1 MEHQTTSFKDYQ
13 SVGSDALAE
22 GKARLGQLCSRH
34 LALVVILLIF
44 LVSAAQ
50 AQTGRLSGT
59 IVAGTTDSPLAE
71 VHVFIPNTTFQA
83 FTDGDGNFLL
93 ANVPEGTWELQVRGQ
108 GWEKFSQEIQ
118 IKAGLPIRLAIR
130 LNKALEPAPNP
141 ATLSKSKRAK
151 LTEAL
156 QEAFVGKAVE
166 GMSPQLLNPDQLI
179 FEEYQDNTYRAHAAG
194 PLFFS
199 NDKTGYLVAVYF
211 DSLILDTPSPK
222 SSTYVYFELPKEESK
237 EEARRAARL
246 KAFQTSPAFYIA
258 QLMEGK
264 TALFSTTAN
273 PEVAFTAQPGT
284 YRLAFAKPLAISLPD
299 GSQGTLDYSG
309 EKLLVHLNGNAV
321 SPSQL
326 NLGGFFLNQNP
337 IFGVPANFNADRLT
351 KLANLEK
358 SEEVMQE
365 RIYLHTDRKHYWP
378 AENIYF
384 KAYLSYGNPL
394 MSAELSK
401 VLHVELIDTTGYEW
415 IHQVVEI
422 KDGVAQGHLSLP
434 DLAETGNFYLRAYT
448 AWSLNYEQ
456 KELILP
462 IQILAHQIQPAP
474 SPTLPSSEAKQVAV
488 FSDKQAYGPGEKV
501 TLNILAVDQ
510 EGKPLKSNLSVS
522 VLDGNQAVYVSESRG
537 MEALFSS
544 SKRKSQGANLPVEK
558 GFELAGNLLDDSGSP
573 VQGSIKAFV
582 NGYDDVR
589 TLKSAK
595 DGSFSFPASNFPGEF
610 EVSLQASDQNARPIR
625 VIQLKVKSYPS
636 QGSFGA
642 LPFPSLVPRGIQPD
656 PSIRPLQPLQQGE
669 IMLDEAVIEEKREIA
684 IGPMIYGE
692 PDNVVM
698 TEGMNLVGTTLQ
710 FIYALSAQVAGLR
723 IVGTPP
729 NVRVAFRGGEPLVLI
744 NGVPANG
751 SSGTTLGGGGG
762 GRTFYDVLEGVN
774 IFNIER
780 VEVIRRLVPMYGDLG
795 RNGVISI
802 ILKSGEQLQKESNN
816 FTLMK
821 LQGFAPRIPFEVAEA
836 SRKFYPFLKPF
847 RPTLYWNPALTND
860 GSRLAIPIEFMLNE
874 KAGPILVEVRGITEL
889 GEPIYGTFVLN
900 EPAKD
905 PQQN

>member
-1 MEHQTTSFKDYQ
+1 MEDPITSLKGCQTGGRDVLTKRK
-13 SVGSDALAE
+13 V
-22 GKARLGQLCSRH
+22 RLRQYFLWH
-34 LALVVILLIF
+34 LALVHVLLF
-44 LVSAAQ
+44 LLASSAQ

-59 IVAGTTDSPLAE
+59 IVASTTDSPLAE
-71 VHVFIPNTTFQA
+71 LHVFIPNTTFQA
-83 FTDGDGNFLL
+83 FSDGDGNFLL

-108 GWEKFSQEIQ
+108 GWEQFSQEIQ
-118 IKAGLPIRLAIR
+118 IKAGLPVRLAIR
-130 LNKALEPAPNP
+130 LKEAATPALSPS
-141 ATLSKSKRAK
+141 TLSNSKRAK
-151 LTEAL
+151 LTQAV
-156 QEAFVGKAVE
+156 QEAFVGRTEE
-166 GMSPQLLNPDQLI
+166 GISPQLLNPDKLI
-179 FEEYQDNTYRAHAAG
+179 FAEQQDKSYSIQSAG

-199 NDKTGYLVAVYF
+199 NEKTGYLVAVYF
-211 DSLILDTPSPK
+211 DPFILVSSSPK
-222 SSTYVYFELPKEESK
+222 NSTYVYFELPKEESK

-246 KAFQTSPAFYIA
+246 KAYQTSPAFYIA

-264 TALFSTTAN
+264 TALFSTPAN
-273 PEVAFTAQPGT
+273 PEVAFTTQPGT
-284 YRLAFAKPLAISLPD
+284 YRLTFAKPLTISLPD

-309 EKLLVHLNGNAV
+309 EKLLVHLSGNAV

-337 IFGVPANFNADRLT
+337 IFGVPVNFNADRLT

-358 SEEVMQE
+358 SDEVMQE

-394 MSAELSK
+394 MAEELSK
-401 VLHVELIDTTGYEW
+401 VLHLELIDTTGYVW

-422 KDGVAQGHLSLP
+422 KEGVAQGHLSLP

-456 KELILP
+456 EELVLP
-462 IQILAHQIQPAP
+462 LQILAHQTQPAA
-474 SPTLPSSEAKQVAV
+474 TLPSSVAKRVGV

-501 TLNILAVDQ
+501 TLNILAVDE
-510 EGKPLKSNLSVS
+510 EGKPLKSNFSVS
-522 VLDGNQAVYVSESRG
+522 VLDGNQAVYVPDSRG
-537 MEALFSS
+537 MDALFTP
-544 SKRKSQGANLPVEK
+544 SKRKLQGANFPIEK
-558 GFELAGNLLDDSGSP
+558 GFELAGNLLDDSGAP

-582 NGYDDVR
+582 NGYEDVR
-589 TLKSAK
+589 TLKSEK
-595 DGSFSFPASNFPGEF
+595 DGSFNFPASNFPGEF

-642 LPFPSLVPRGIQPD
+642 LPFPALVPRGIQPD

-669 IMLDEAVIEEKREIA
+669 IMLEEAVVEEKRENS
-684 IGPMIYGE
+684 IGPMIYGK
-692 PDNVVM
+692 PDKVVV
-698 TEGMNLVGTTLQ
+698 TEELNLVGTTMQ
-710 FIYALSAQVAGLR
+710 FLYALSAQVAGLR

-729 NVRVAFRGGEPLVLI
+729 NVSVAFRGGEPLVLI
-744 NGVPANG
+744 NGVPASG
-751 SSGTTLGGGGG
+751 GSGTMLGGGGG
-762 GRTFYDVLEGVN
+762 RSVYEVLEGVN

-802 ILKSGEQLQKESNN
+802 ILKTGEQLQKEGNN

-821 LQGFAPRIPFEVAEA
+821 LQGYAPSIPFEVTEA
-836 SRKFYPFLKPF
+836 SRKFYPFLKPY
-847 RPTLYWNPALTND
+847 RPTLYWNPSLTND

-900 EPAKD
+900 EPTKESE
-905 PQQN
+905 QN